1 MPIFFFKKKMETM
14 PKIYKNDTIAQICV
28 LEPVV
33 SLSMCIH
40 HMNGII
46 LKKKKTI
53 EINSQ
58 VFIWKNTK
66 IIFYLKD
73 LLQIEIIINFF
84 YEK

>member
-1 MPIFFFKKKMETM
+1 M
-14 PKIYKNDTIAQICV
+14 PKIYKNDTIVQICV
-28 LEPVV
+28 PELVV

-46 LKKKKTI
+46 LKKKKKTI

-73 LLQIEIIINFF
+73 LLQIEIIINIFL
-84 YEK
+84 

>member
-1 MPIFFFKKKMETM
+1 M

-28 LEPVV
+28 LELVV
-33 SLSMCIH
+33 SLSICIH

-46 LKKKKTI
+46 LTKKKKKKTI

>member
-1 MPIFFFKKKMETM
+1 METM

-46 LKKKKTI
+46 LKKKRPSK
-53 EINSQ
+53 
-58 VFIWKNTK
+58 
-66 IIFYLKD
+66 
-73 LLQIEIIINFF
+73 
-84 YEK
+84 